1 MSKEIQNNIYNNNNS
16 SIIIMAGGLGKRMN
30 SELPKVL
37 HLINNKPMIVHVI
50 ERAIE
55 LNVYKIIIVVGKY
68 FNIIKSTIE
77 KYINS
82 ELCEKKLNYVIQENP
97 LGTGNAI
104 MCCKNILGKL
114 PDYIKNVCIL
124 SGDVPLIRSETINNL
139 LSNND
144 ICKILIS
151 KIEDPSGYGRIVVEN
166 NNIIKIIEDKD
177 CNSEEKKIKF
187 INSGIYS
194 FNISIL
200 LKYIEKIDN
209 INANNEY
216 YLTQI
221 FELIKKDNY
230 IIGYNYTD
238 DLKEIS
244 GVNTKDQ
251 LYELEKL
258 FNVEIN

>member
-1 MSKEIQNNIYNNNNS
+1 MSINQYDNYNS
-16 SIIIMAGGLGKRMN
+16 VIIIMAGGLGKRMN
-30 SELPKVL
+30 SKLPKVL
-37 HLINNKPMIVHVI
+37 HLINKKPMIVHVI

-55 LNVYKIIIVVGKY
+55 LNVYKIIIVVGKFY
-68 FNIIKSTIE
+68 NIIKSTIE
-77 KYINS
+77 NYINS
-82 ELCEKKLNYVIQENP
+82 EFYKTKIFYVIQKQP

-104 MCCKNILGKL
+104 MCCKKILCKL

-124 SGDVPLIRSETINNL
+124 SGDVPLITSKTINNL
-139 LSNND
+139 LLNTE

-151 KIEDPSGYGRIVVEN
+151 KIEDPSGYGRIVVKN

-177 CNSEEKKIKF
+177 CNNEEKKIQF

-221 FELIKKDNY
+221 FEIIKKDNY
-230 IIGYNYTD
+230 NIGYNYTD
-238 DLKEIS
+238 NLQEIS
-244 GVNTKDQ
+244 GVNNKDQ
-251 LYELEKL
+251 LNELEKL
-258 FNVEIN
+258 II

>member
-1 MSKEIQNNIYNNNNS
+1 MIEYKNNIYKNNNS
-16 SIIIMAGGLGKRMN
+16 AIIIMAGGLGKRMN

-37 HLINNKPMIVHVI
+37 HLINKKPMIVHVI

-55 LNVYKIIIVVGKY
+55 LNVYKIIIVVGKFY
-68 FNIIKSTIE
+68 NIIKSTIQD
-77 KYINS
+77 YINS
-82 ELCEKKLNYVIQENP
+82 EFYETKIFYVMQQEP

-104 MCCKNILGKL
+104 VCCKNILNKL
-114 PDYIKNVCIL
+114 PIYVTTLCIL
-124 SGDVPLIRSETINNL
+124 SGDVPLIKSKTINNL
-139 LSNND
+139 LLGTNT
-144 ICKILIS
+144 CKILIS

-177 CNSEEKKIKF
+177 CNSEEKKIQF

-221 FELIKKDNY
+221 FEIIKKDNY
-230 IIGYNYTD
+230 NIGYNYTD
-238 DLKEIS
+238 NLQEIS
-244 GVNTKDQ
+244 GVNNKDQ
-251 LYELEKL
+251 LNELEKL
-258 FNVEIN
+258 II